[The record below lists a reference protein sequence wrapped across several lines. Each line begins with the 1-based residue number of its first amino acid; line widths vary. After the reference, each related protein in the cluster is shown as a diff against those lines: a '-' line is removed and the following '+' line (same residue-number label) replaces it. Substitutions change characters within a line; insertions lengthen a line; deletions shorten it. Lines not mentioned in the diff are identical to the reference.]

1 MLQLKLVLFH
11 YLQYTYTTTTFESP
25 TQLISCAPTWL
36 YTYSIVAASWPSQPA
51 ILHVLNP
58 KHQLVPL

>member
-1 MLQLKLVLFH
+1 MLRLKLVLFH

-25 TQLISCAPTWL
+25 TQLISSSTWL
-36 YTYSIVAASWPSQPA
+36 YTYSVVAASWPSQPA